1 MKFQY
6 TFYFAF
12 KMFQTN
18 KLRTFLTV
26 LGISIG
32 IGTILFLVSLGYGLQ
47 ALLLDR
53 IASQG
58 ALLSIDV
65 KSKEDLLFINDEVIE
80 ETRALSGVE
89 AVVPV
94 STTKGLIKL
103 DDVQGGTIV
112 NIVDPEYFKY
122 FPTKPEAGEYITAD
136 EQGNTNGIVVSEA
149 ILKLFDLELED
160 VFDENNKPLKT
171 IDVVLFWEKQK
182 DPEALETEEDEIILQ
197 SSNIIPAFLEKP
209 LPIVGVIKDPIVTY
223 VYIAEQ
229 DVTEILSDHY
239 SEMKVKT
246 VDDISREAARN
257 FALERGF
264 DVTAV
269 VDTLTQTTRIFR
281 IIQITLGIFGL
292 VALIV
297 SAIGMFNT
305 MTIALLERT
314 REIGIIKSLGAKR
327 IDVSNLF
334 LIESGLLGLL
344 GGIGGI
350 LFGYILGFVF
360 NVGLNILAS
369 FLGGEAVKLF
379 ERPLWFIATIFVF
392 SGIVGFVTGIYPAI
406 RASKLNALDA
416 LRYK

>member
-53 IASQG
+53 IASKG

-65 KSKEDLLFINDEVIE
+65 KSKEDLLFITDEVIE
-80 ETRALSGVE
+80 ETKKLPGVE
-89 AVVPV
+89 SVVPV
-94 STTKGLIKL
+94 ATTKGLIKL
-103 DDVQGGTIV
+103 DDVQGGTVV
-112 NIVDPEYFKY
+112 NIVDPAYFDY

-136 EQGNTNGIVVSEA
+136 AEGNTNGIVVSEA
-149 ILKLFDLELED
+149 ILKLFDLKLAD
-160 VFDENNKPLKT
+160 VFDENNNPLKT

-182 DPEALETEEDEIILQ
+182 APEAPEAEDEIILQ
-197 SSNIIPAFLEKP
+197 SSNIVPAFLEKP
-209 LPIVGVIKDPIVTY
+209 LPIIGVIKDPIVTY
-223 VYIAEQ
+223 VYIARQ
-229 DVTEILSDHY
+229 DVTEILTESY

-246 VDDISREAARN
+246 VDDLSREAARN

-392 SGIVGFVTGIYPAI
+392 SGIVGFTTGIYPAI